1 MKPSLLEYL
10 VCPLCFSRPNLT
22 VSRQLDD
29 FIETG
34 VLYCQHCELSFPI
47 REGIPYMLSDRLPN
61 ISEKLREVDGW
72 VALSKARGWYEP
84 EERIDL
90 ALPYVVEK
98 LGWDLAEA
106 SSWAATKVSFEHM
119 LDRYVRPGMRVLE
132 VGAAKTWAGRY
143 FIERDCEYTACDIM
157 DDPNIGL
164 GRSRFF
170 TDRFGYYEVVT
181 ADAENLPFLSGYFD
195 LVFGIAT
202 LHHAIDLGRMLRE
215 MSRVARRGGI
225 VAGLNEGVRAFRAS
239 PDAETQ
245 REEKSFGINEHVH
258 TLWDYCKAFLRNRL
272 FPIEV
277 TRAIGYELLISPDLK
292 RTAQRCL
299 SIPVVGKWLAALWV
313 LGLSHPYDGVTI
325 FARKF

>member
-10 VCPLCFSRPNLT
+10 VCPLCFSRLNLT
-22 VSRQLDD
+22 ASWQLDD

-34 VLYCQHCELSFPI
+34 VLYCRHCELSFPI
-47 REGIPYMLSDRLPN
+47 REGIPYMLSDRLPK

-72 VALSKARGWYEP
+72 VALSKTRGWYEP

-202 LHHAIDLGRMLRE
+202 LHHAIDLGRMLKE
-215 MSRVARRGGI
+215 MSRVARKGGI
-225 VAGLNEGVRAFRAS
+225 VAGLNEGVRAFKAS

-245 REEKSFGINEHVH
+245 REERSFGINEHVH

-277 TRAIGYELLISPDLK
+277 TRAIGYEQLISPDLK
-292 RTAQRCL
+292 RTAHQFL
-299 SIPVVGKWLAALWV
+299 SIPAVGKWLAVLCV
-313 LGLSHPYDGVTI
+313 LGISHPYDGVTI